1 MYKLQQEALAPLF
14 SHLTQRRR
22 VMRKLLL
29 LVCVVALFSPA
40 WALAQNPPKQDTVNI
55 TGTWDLQFD
64 MEGMGPMTITATY
77 KQEGEKLTGSH
88 SGPDGGTSP
97 LEGTVV
103 GNAVKYTVTFDMGG
117 QPGKAEHT
125 ATVEGDTM
133 KGKFDIAGMMSG
145 PFTGK
150 KRQ

>member
-1 MYKLQQEALAPLF
+1 MK
-14 SHLTQRRR
+14 
-22 VMRKLLL
+22 KLLL
-29 LVCVVALFSPA
+29 LVCVAALVAPA
-40 WALAQNPPKQDTVNI
+40 WALAQKPQALNI

-64 MEGMGPMTITATY
+64 MEGMGAMTIAATY
-77 KQEGEKLTGSH
+77 KQVGEKLTGTH
-88 SGPDGGTSP
+88 SGPDGSTSP

-133 KGKFDIAGMMSG
+133 KGTFDIGGMMSG
-145 PFTGK
+145 PFTA
-150 KRQ
+150 KRRQ

>member
-1 MYKLQQEALAPLF
+1 M
-14 SHLTQRRR
+14 RR
-22 VMRKLLL
+22 LLL
-29 LVCVVALFSPA
+29 LVCVAALLAPA
-40 WALAQNPPKQDTVNI
+40 WVLAQNPQKPQAVNI

-64 MEGMGPMTITATY
+64 MEGMGAMTIAATY
-77 KQEGEKLTGSH
+77 KQVGEKLTGTH
-88 SGPDGGTSP
+88 SGPDGSTSP

-103 GNAVKYTVTFDMGG
+103 GSAVKYTVTFDMGG

-133 KGKFDIAGMMSG
+133 KGTFDIGGMMSG
-145 PFTGK
+145 PFTAK

>member
-1 MYKLQQEALAPLF
+1 MK
-14 SHLTQRRR
+14 
-22 VMRKLLL
+22 KLLL
-29 LVCVVALFSPA
+29 LVCVGALFSPA
-40 WALAQNPPKQDTVNI
+40 GALAQNPPKQDTVNI

-64 MEGMGPMTITATY
+64 MEGMGKMSVTATY
-77 KQEGEKLTGSH
+77 KQEGEKLTGTH
-88 SGPDGGTSP
+88 SDPNGGTSP

-117 QPGKAEHT
+117 QQGKAEHT
-125 ATVEGDTM
+125 GKVEGNTIT
-133 KGKFDIAGMMSG
+133 GTFTIAGMMSG

>member
-1 MYKLQQEALAPLF
+1 MKQLF
-14 SHLTQRRR
+14 
-22 VMRKLLL
+22 L
-29 LVCVVALFSPA
+29 LVCVAALLSPA

-64 MEGMGPMTITATY
+64 MEGIGKMSITATY
-77 KQEGEKLTGSH
+77 KQEGEKLTGTHADPNGS
-88 SGPDGGTSP
+88 TSP

-125 ATVEGDTM
+125 AKVEGDTLT
-133 KGKFDIAGMMSG
+133 GTFNIEGMMSG